1 MKRKNNFDELSSEEQ
16 RIIEDIKND
25 SVPVISQDDINAVC
39 KVAAS
44 YYSEKQSI
52 LNLNFWKAAFSCFS
66 ADFGFIWLLLAFLIG
81 SCIMFTATS
90 KISPISVMTAFV
102 PIPVIS
108 FAIRELHYR
117 DGNLVQIEKTCKYAP
132 EKIYFVRLWI
142 GMLFNAVFV
151 LLMGIIVFSQYENI
165 RNLYFCSFIV
175 MFLIGA
181 VVLLLMSLSDN
192 TLPLSLIMA
201 AWILCAIY
209 FLSQNDISSMMNMV
223 NEWILIAIMF
233 ISIGLF
239 AVVSVITTRKMYA

>member
-1 MKRKNNFDELSSEEQ
+1 MNKQNNFDELSLEEQ
-16 RIIEDIKND
+16 RIIEDIKNA
-25 SVPVISQDDINAVC
+25 SVPAISQDDINAVC

-44 YYSEKQSI
+44 YYAEKQSI
-52 LNLNFWKAAFSCFS
+52 LEINFWKVAFSCFS
-66 ADFGFIWLLLAFLIG
+66 VDFGFIWILLAFLIG
-81 SCIMFTATS
+81 NCVMFTAMS
-90 KISPISVMTAFV
+90 KISPIAVMTAFV

-117 DGNLVQIEKTCKYAP
+117 DNNLVQIEKTCKYAP
-132 EKIYFVRLWI
+132 TKIYFVRLWVS
-142 GMLFNAVFV
+142 MLFNAVFV

-201 AWILCAIY
+201 AWILGAIY
-209 FLSQNDISSMMNMV
+209 FLSENDISSIMNII
-223 NEWILIAIMF
+223 NEWILIAVMF

-239 AVVSVITTRKMYA
+239 AVVSVITTRKLYA

>member
-1 MKRKNNFDELSSEEQ
+1 MKLQ
-16 RIIEDIKND
+16 
-25 SVPVISQDDINAVC
+25 
-39 KVAAS
+39 
-44 YYSEKQSI
+44 I
-52 LNLNFWKAAFSCFS
+52 LQLKA
-66 ADFGFIWLLLAFLIG
+66 
-81 SCIMFTATS
+81 
-90 KISPISVMTAFV
+90 
-102 PIPVIS
+102 VIS

-151 LLMGIIVFSQYENI
+151 LLMGVIVFSQYENI

-181 VVLLLMSLSDN
+181 VVLLIMSLSDN

-239 AVVSVITTRKMYA
+239 AVVSVITTRKLYA

>member
-1 MKRKNNFDELSSEEQ
+1 MKQKNNFDELSLEEQ
-16 RIIEDIKND
+16 RIIEDIKNA

-52 LNLNFWKAAFSCFS
+52 LEMNFWKVAFSCFS
-66 ADFGFIWLLLAFLIG
+66 ADFGYIWILLAFLIG
-81 SCIMFTATS
+81 SCVMFTAMS
-90 KISPISVMTAFV
+90 KISPIAVMTAFV

-117 DGNLVQIEKTCKYAP
+117 DNNLVQIEKTCKYAP
-132 EKIYFVRLWI
+132 TKIYFVRLWI
-142 GMLFNAVFV
+142 GMLFNAVFI

-181 VVLLLMSLSDN
+181 VFLLLISLSDS

-209 FLSQNDISSMMNMV
+209 FLSENDISS
-223 NEWILIAIMF
+223 
-233 ISIGLF
+233 IS
-239 AVVSVITTRKMYA
+239 

>member
-1 MKRKNNFDELSSEEQ
+1 MNQKNNFDELSLEEQ
-16 RIIEDIKND
+16 RIIEDIKTAP
-25 SVPVISQDDINAVC
+25 VPVISQDDINAVC

-52 LNLNFWKAAFSCFS
+52 LDLNFWKAAFSCFS
-66 ADFGFIWLLLAFLIG
+66 ADLGFIWILFAFLIG
-81 SCIMFTATS
+81 SCIMFTATC

-108 FAIRELHYR
+108 FSIRELHYR
-117 DGNLVQIEKTCKYAP
+117 DNNLVQIEKTCKYAP

-142 GMLFNAVFV
+142 GMLFNAVLV

-175 MFLIGA
+175 MFLVGA
-181 VVLLLMSLSDN
+181 VVLLFMSLSDN

-201 AWILCAIY
+201 AWILGAIY
-209 FLSQNDISSMMNMV
+209 FLSTNEISSMINMI
-223 NEWILIAIMF
+223 NEWIVIAIMF
-233 ISIGLF
+233 ISIGSF
-239 AVVSVITTRKMYA
+239 AVVSVITTRKLYA